1 MNTISFPTP
10 PPRQIATVSADGTI
24 EVHNHEPEDI
34 KTLASQLLDKMRECD
49 ARALAH
55 EKVLSILAGLIFSGA
70 VDEHKVKELRS
81 VGEAVQQDVVR
92 MRALLKRAEPMMD
105 DDWKKDFHDR

>member
-1 MNTISFPTP
+1 MNRP
-10 PPRQIATVSADGTI
+10 IATVNADGTI

-34 KTLASQLLDKMRECD
+34 KTLAAQLRDKIRECES
-49 ARALAH
+49 RALAH

-70 VDEHKVKELRS
+70 IDDHKVKELKS
-81 VGEAVQQDVVR
+81 LGDAVQKDVVR
-92 MRALLKRAEPMMD
+92 MRDLLKRAEPLMD